1 MSSVSK
7 FKNLA
12 FLILRSSPSR
22 YRTRMEDHQDSAK
35 LEFDSIWKEA
45 KCLNICEVEQLLKTP
60 YLQGEA
66 GGATKP
72 HLEMAF
78 KHARRFSKLRD
89 AQALAELRMALEDW
103 EAPSSVGTNQSDSK
117 LSPFE
122 QAQLVNLVPG
132 DAEEA
137 MSLIPSLLRFSP
149 IDVASILDIISSFMK
164 LGGAPGASI
173 IGQLDS
179 SAAGALPF

>member
-1 MSSVSK
+1 
-7 FKNLA
+7 
-12 FLILRSSPSR
+12 
-22 YRTRMEDHQDSAK
+22 MEDLQDSAN

-45 KCLNICEVEQLLKTP
+45 KCLNVCEVEQLLRTP

-66 GGATKP
+66 VGATKP

-78 KHARRFSKLRD
+78 KHARRFSKLKD

-103 EAPSSVGTNQSDSK
+103 EAPSSVGTAQSESR
-117 LSPFE
+117 LTPFE
-122 QAQLVNLVPG
+122 QAQLVNLIPG

-149 IDVASILDIISSFMK
+149 VDVGSVLDIITSFMK
-164 LGGAPGASI
+164 GGILPQSAPLGNMDLSI
-173 IGQLDS
+173 EGV
-179 SAAGALPF
+179 LPL